1 MDQLDEK
8 GFISDPKT
16 KNKSV
21 RLSEEGVRLSEK
33 YYRSLFE
40 VK

>member
-1 MDQLDEK
+1 MDQLYEK

-16 KNKSV
+16 KNKSA

-33 YYRSLFE
+33 YYPALFE